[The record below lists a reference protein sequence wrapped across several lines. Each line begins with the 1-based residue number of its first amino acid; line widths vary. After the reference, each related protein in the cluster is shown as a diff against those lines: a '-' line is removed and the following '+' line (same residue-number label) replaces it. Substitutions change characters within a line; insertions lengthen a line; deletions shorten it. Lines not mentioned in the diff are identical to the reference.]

1 MDESIGGNGRR
12 ILDNSSDSTYS
23 PGATRDYGG
32 KFFFIMLQKI
42 MYAVFLFPI
51 QNSEYK
57 KGN

>member
-32 KFFFIMLQKI
+32 KFIFIMLQ
-42 MYAVFLFPI
+42 
-51 QNSEYK
+51 
-57 KGN
+57 

>member
-32 KFFFIMLQKI
+32 KLIFIMLQKI
-42 MYAVFLFPI
+42 MYAVIPI